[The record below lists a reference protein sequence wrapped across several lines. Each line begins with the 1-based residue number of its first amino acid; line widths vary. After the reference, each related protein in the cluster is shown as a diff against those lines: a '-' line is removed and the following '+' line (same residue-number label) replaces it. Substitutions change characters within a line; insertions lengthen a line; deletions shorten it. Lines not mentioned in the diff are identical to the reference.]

1 MKKIILTLV
10 MLTIVST
17 TQIFG
22 QSKAKESAEMV
33 SFCEKTGDATLVC
46 AALGKCDEITATN
59 KEVKIKSFNMS
70 WQLPASKSEKEGLWI
85 ESSNMGGKISAENM
99 AKLKTLEALKVTKL
113 LIENVIAT
121 DADGKNERKIS
132 GMVITLK

>member
-1 MKKIILTLV
+1 MFTILG
-10 MLTIVST
+10 T
-17 TQIFG
+17 THIFG
-22 QSKAKESAEMV
+22 QAKGKESAEMA
-33 SFCEKTGDATLVC
+33 SFCGKSGDATLVY
-46 AALGKCDEITATN
+46 AALWKCDNITAAN
-59 KEVKIKSFNMS
+59 KEVKIKSFNMR
-70 WQLPASKSEKEGLWI
+70 WQLPASKGEKEGLWI